1 MRKMRKLLK
10 YAVIISLLSSVLATQ
25 GCGNTTVTETS
36 VVEETVSTISTVTE
50 REPEVSV
57 SVPVETEPVEEIE
70 ENEETETSTSVEE
83 EPVIEAKPTEEVE
96 EVIPEEPETEV
107 VEEPVIEEKEPEL
120 TYEPYEVT
128 LYCHKEVNVR
138 KTPSSK
144 GKKVGSIKVGE
155 EVKVIGKDK
164 ETGWYLLENGY
175 YCSSDKSYLK
185 KDKYVAPKKEETPV
199 VTEPVKEPTTTPPV
213 EEPKKEEP
221 KSCTHNKTREEAGE
235 KKWENVNGT
244 RCTVEY
250 QWYNTVCADC
260 GVVLSS
266 RKGEMTRE
274 NHCMESGRT
283 YVSGSADSSCGEHV
297 VSYDWEKCQCG
308 MCPEKTY
315 NHFNKVL
322 EHGYWIGQEFTKQE
336 GYDRVWCRPYTCIN
350 CGDYYEEETSRDI
363 DFYKP
368 AEPTE

>member
-1 MRKMRKLLK
+1 MRKIRKLLK

-25 GCGNTTVTETS
+25 GCGNTAVTETS
-36 VVEETVSTISTVTE
+36 VVEETVSTTPAVTE
-50 REPEVSV
+50 EEPEVSV
-57 SVPVETEPVEEIE
+57 SVPVETEPVEE
-70 ENEETETSTSVEE
+70 NKETETSTSVEE
-83 EPVIEAKPTEEVE
+83 EPVIEAEPTEEVE

-213 EEPKKEEP
+213 EESKP
-221 KSCTHNKTREEAGE
+221 CTHSKTREEAGE
-235 KKWENVNGT
+235 KKWVTIGSSRCHKQVQMINVI
-244 RCTVEY
+244 CS
-250 QWYNTVCADC
+250 DC
-260 GVVLSS
+260 GVLILTKEGTILTEDHASW
-266 RKGEMTRE
+266 TDIIYT
-274 NHCMESGRT
+274 SGGANET
-283 YVSGSADSSCGEHV
+283 PCGEHCAG
-297 VSYDWEKCQCG
+297 YHHEQCDCG
-308 MCPEKTY
+308 AIDRTFDY
-315 NHFNKVL
+315 FDSIQ
-322 EHGYWIGQEFTKQE
+322 EHGYWRSTRTDET
-336 GYDRVWCRPYTCIN
+336 GYYATYTCIN
-350 CGDYYEEETSRDI
+350 CGDYYEELIQSFES
-363 DFYKP
+363 
-368 AEPTE
+368 EPTE

>member
-1 MRKMRKLLK
+1 MRKFLK

-36 VVEETVSTISTVTE
+36 VVEETVSTTSTVTE

-57 SVPVETEPVEEIE
+57 SVPVETEPVEE
-70 ENEETETSTSVEE
+70 NEETETSTSVEE
-83 EPVIEAKPTEEVE
+83 EPVVEAEPIEEVE

-120 TYEPYEVT
+120 TYEPYEVI

-138 KTPSSK
+138 ETPSSK
-144 GKKVGSIKVGE
+144 GKKVGSIKIGE

-213 EEPKKEEP
+213 EEPKKEESKP
-221 KSCTHNKTREEAGE
+221 CTHSKTREEAGE

-315 NHFNKVL
+315 NHFDKVL
-322 EHGYWIGQEFTKQE
+322 EHGYWRSTRTDET
-336 GYDRVWCRPYTCIN
+336 GYYATYTCIN
-350 CGDYYEEETSRDI
+350 CGDYYEELIQSFE
-363 DFYKP
+363 P
-368 AEPTE
+368 EPTE